1 MNDTITLLTGFIND
15 RMKQKLSD
23 SNIKLIITDLVTCI
37 DILLNRLSNV
47 ENSMNDLSTLHNKHI
62 AKYDKNELNANG
74 TPKWFDGTL
83 DAYNYIQSIIN
94 RPHKKEETGTQ
105 QCLREHPEPENKLK
119 VHCFTKNKR
128 KVHCFTKNKRK
139 VHCFTKNKRKVHCFT
154 TGNHDKWCNII
165 DEEKW
170 LKAHPEENNKFLKNG
185 EQRIRGIGKIDNVIK
200 SSDFLD

>member
-83 DAYNYIQSIIN
+83 DAYNYIQSIIHRN
-94 RPHKKEETGTQ
+94 DKPVEETGTQ
-105 QCLREHPEPENKLK
+105 QCLREHPEPENKL
-119 VHCFTKNKR
+119 
-128 KVHCFTKNKRK
+128 K